1 MTALTGK
8 VVLVTGASSGL
19 GEQLAL
25 AVAAK
30 GAQVVLVARRHDRLV
45 KVADQCRLLSQTQA
59 VALTADISSVSA
71 VDQVFATIDELFGH
85 LDIVINAAG
94 FGYLVPAI
102 EMDHAMM
109 ARMLRVN
116 TLGVMYVS
124 QLAAQRM
131 VKAQQGELVNVASIA
146 GKIATPKS
154 AVYAATKAALIAY
167 DNALRLELR
176 PAGINVLTVN
186 PGPIQTDFF
195 KTADP
200 TGHYLDSVAWLAL
213 NPVKFAEQIVRRL
226 GRHRREINAPWVMG
240 AANLG
245 YQLAP
250 KLGDWLAGSVF
261 NFK

>member
-25 AVAAK
+25 AVAAQ

-116 TLGVMYVS
+116 TLGVM
-124 QLAAQRM
+124 
-131 VKAQQGELVNVASIA
+131 
-146 GKIATPKS
+146 
-154 AVYAATKAALIAY
+154 
-167 DNALRLELR
+167 
-176 PAGINVLTVN
+176 
-186 PGPIQTDFF
+186 
-195 KTADP
+195 
-200 TGHYLDSVAWLAL
+200 
-213 NPVKFAEQIVRRL
+213 
-226 GRHRREINAPWVMG
+226 
-240 AANLG
+240 
-245 YQLAP
+245 
-250 KLGDWLAGSVF
+250 
-261 NFK
+261 